1 MWYYARSILD
11 FWGKR
16 ICYCISISIR
26 SKYSLN
32 IIIHHYPYRYNIC
45 WRNDSDSVVSISGT
59 GSNQRG
65 IELAGLLGSFI
76 PKYWPVTLQKSEIG
90 KNRKY
95 IFIKEGKILVIH
107 LSLWHCSR
115 NLRSEKQIMKKT
127 KYVLQL
133 IYPQIH
139 QIHWRNQGKEKKE
152 QNIMNERNYSLQ
164 FVWTRRTWPRL
175 MSKHLESWIN
185 FLLMKHKGK

>member
-1 MWYYARSILD
+1 MVLCAQYFGFLRQTYMTCCCMPVLPIGLDILSLEIVFNIAPHFCHYIGWCHDSDSVFARS
-11 FWGKR
+11 
-16 ICYCISISIR
+16 SIR

-95 IFIKEGKILVIH
+95 IFLKEGKILVIH
-107 LSLWHCSR
+107 LS
-115 NLRSEKQIMKKT
+115 
-127 KYVLQL
+127 
-133 IYPQIH
+133 
-139 QIHWRNQGKEKKE
+139 
-152 QNIMNERNYSLQ
+152 
-164 FVWTRRTWPRL
+164 
-175 MSKHLESWIN
+175 
-185 FLLMKHKGK
+185 

>member
-1 MWYYARSILD
+1 MTCCHMPVLPIGLDILSLLIVFNIERIMLHICAIWCHDSDSVFARS
-11 FWGKR
+11 
-16 ICYCISISIR
+16 SIR

-107 LSLWHCSR
+107 LSL
-115 NLRSEKQIMKKT
+115 
-127 KYVLQL
+127 
-133 IYPQIH
+133 
-139 QIHWRNQGKEKKE
+139 
-152 QNIMNERNYSLQ
+152 
-164 FVWTRRTWPRL
+164 
-175 MSKHLESWIN
+175 
-185 FLLMKHKGK
+185 